1 MIKCYYTQ
9 VNNKNADLTS
19 MTITEKY
26 IKKIIPY
33 LCAGENEEV
42 ETVLVNGLYS
52 YKFACPW
59 CSMFVNNPEYR
70 AKKCAS
76 LVPIQGSYDYKFICM
91 RSGSQECRRKHG
103 GRSFYNFLAMYNP
116 SLFIKYRDELATL
129 RA

>member
-1 MIKCYYTQ
+1 
-9 VNNKNADLTS
+9 

-52 YKFACPW
+52 YKFPCPF
-59 CSMFVNNPEYR
+59 CSVFVNTPELR
-70 AKKCAS
+70 NRNIAS
-76 LVPIQGSYDYKFICM
+76 LVPIKDSFDYKFICK
-91 RSGSQECRRKHG
+91 RSWSSECRSRHG

-116 SLFIKYRDELATL
+116 ALFRQYEKELSKLTCEKKS
-129 RA
+129 

>member
-1 MIKCYYTQ
+1 
-9 VNNKNADLTS
+9 

-52 YKFACPW
+52 YKFPCPF
-59 CSMFVNNPEYR
+59 CSYFVNNPECR
-70 AKKCAS
+70 NRQLAS
-76 LVPIQGSYDYKFICM
+76 LVPIEGSYDYKFICK
-91 RSGSQECRRKHG
+91 RSGSPECRRIHG

-116 SLFIKYRDELATL
+116 DLFRQYQLDLIREKKS
-129 RA
+129 